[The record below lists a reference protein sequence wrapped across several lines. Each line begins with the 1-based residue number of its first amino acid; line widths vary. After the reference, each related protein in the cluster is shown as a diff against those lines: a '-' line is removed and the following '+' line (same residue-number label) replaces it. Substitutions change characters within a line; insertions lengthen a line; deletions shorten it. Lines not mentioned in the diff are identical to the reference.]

1 MWTKG
6 VLLVLTLPY
15 LSSDFIVV
23 SWNFSK
29 MVIFFMEISG
39 EIDREDM
46 IQKRLATDE

>member
-1 MWTKG
+1 VNKRGTIG
-6 VLLVLTLPY
+6 FDTLPY